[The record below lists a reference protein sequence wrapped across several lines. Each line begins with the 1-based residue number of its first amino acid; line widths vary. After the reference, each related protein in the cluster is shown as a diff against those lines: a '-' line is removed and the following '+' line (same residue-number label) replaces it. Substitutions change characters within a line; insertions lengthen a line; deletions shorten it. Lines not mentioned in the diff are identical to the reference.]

1 MYISIRLLKLG
12 RNCPQF
18 IKSRQTYI
26 TMGKKKKLMDVKR
39 DLQIIKK
46 NNLGK
51 LIGGRKTKRGNRWN
65 TCGGLVPQ

>member
-1 MYISIRLLKLG
+1 
-12 RNCPQF
+12 
-18 IKSRQTYI
+18 
-26 TMGKKKKLMDVKR
+26 MDVKR

-51 LIGGRKTKRGNRWN
+51 LIGGRKTKPRSRWN

>member
-1 MYISIRLLKLG
+1 
-12 RNCPQF
+12 
-18 IKSRQTYI
+18 
-26 TMGKKKKLMDVKR
+26 MGKKKKLMDVKR

-65 TCGGLVPQ
+65 TCGGIVPQ